1 MGLATLRWRRPQ
13 ARWSRATLGSHPESP
28 HPMPEPKRTLHRSAF
43 VPTCWL
49 SLVLWGLAGSSLAQA
64 APPSQAPFY
73 VVPTIEGL
81 YACEEGAVRAEIST
95 YAALND
101 WCIAHQRDASPAIT
115 LALDALE
122 PGGPRG
128 RVQLGF
134 LANLQLLSLYR
145 RQGQGWAIDEQR
157 VDAFLRVVSRVP
169 RPFVL
174 YLAADHF
181 DTLGPLT
188 DELLKDPASLMQLND
203 GQAPLSGYFGYRIA
217 PYTLLTDERILV
229 NRYRFEA
236 LRHVARKIQALPQS
250 VRQRMVAITLAGEL
264 HQMFPDFE
272 NGMGRF
278 ADVRVTDYSPAS
290 VQQFRTWLLR
300 RHGSLAR
307 LNKALGMSFKNL
319 DEVPAPGQTRAPG
332 AASPEA
338 FHYDAWADGRL
349 PVAGWLWDPQQRVQS
364 LDLFVDGRLVGPLE
378 RGLNR
383 VDVYRAV
390 QAVVDPNVGYRLRY
404 DYRALAAGPH
414 LAQVVAQA
422 RGKRYLL
429 GQATFSVQHQGAPAV
444 SAQVPMGLQGLPSA
458 DALPEV
464 KTWLDLPGDANVVRY
479 NPLASEWNAFRA
491 WQVKAFLSRFH
502 EVARQ
507 AGLPADKLY
516 SHQIAPEVN
525 SSWNPTLFA
534 VEDTLR
540 ANQAWKTGINLYGGA
555 VNNAW
560 LQRFLKQNRIHDYGV
575 PEFNPQQWK
584 RAGAHLEALQTHQ
597 RAGARFVSPYYLAVM
612 PKRFSETSEHGVN
625 AMALAPDNPRDGS
638 DQFYE
643 AIRTFSRR

>member
-1 MGLATLRWRRPQ
+1 MPAPKHLL
-13 ARWSRATLGSHPESP
+13 HPSVLT
-28 HPMPEPKRTLHRSAF
+28 RT
-43 VPTCWL
+43 CCL
-49 SLVLWGLAGSSLAQA
+49 SLLLGGLVGHPSAQTLAPRQK
-64 APPSQAPFY
+64 PLY

-81 YACEEGAVRAEIST
+81 YACEEGSTQAEIRS

-101 WCIAHQRDASPAIT
+101 WCIAHQLDASPAIT
-115 LALDALE
+115 RALDALE

-128 RVQLGF
+128 QVQVGF

-145 RQGQGWAIDEQR
+145 RQGQDWVIDDQR
-157 VDAFLRVVSRVP
+157 VDAFLRVVSRVT

-181 DTLGPLT
+181 DTQGPLT

-236 LRHVARKIQALPQS
+236 LRHVARKIQALPPAVQ
-250 VRQRMVAITLAGEL
+250 QRMVAITLAGEL

-278 ADVRVTDYSPAS
+278 ATPRVTDYSPAS
-290 VQQFRTWLLR
+290 VQQFRSWLLR

-307 LNKALGMSFKNL
+307 LNQALGMHFNSW
-319 DEVPAPGQTRAPG
+319 DEVPAPGQAGQTG
-332 AASPEA
+332 SPPTLA
-338 FHYDAWADGRL
+338 GHYDAWAGGR
-349 PVAGWLWDPQQRVQS
+349 VTVGGWLWDPQRRVQR
-364 LDLFVDGRLVGPLE
+364 LDLFVDGRLAGPVE
-378 RGLNR
+378 QGLNR

-390 QAVVDPNVGYRLRY
+390 EAVVDPNVGYRVRY

-414 LAQVVAQA
+414 RAQVVAQA
-422 RGKRYLL
+422 QGKYYLL
-429 GQATFSVQHQGAPAV
+429 GEARFTVAREGEPAPSTQTPA
-444 SAQVPMGLQGLPSA
+444 GLQQLLPA
-458 DALPEV
+458 DALPAV
-464 KTWLDLPGDANVVRY
+464 KTWLDLPGEAQVLRN
-479 NPLASEWNAFRA
+479 NPLAGEWNAFRA

-502 EVARQ
+502 EVARE

-516 SHQIAPEVN
+516 SHQIAPSVN
-525 SSWNPTLFA
+525 SSWNPDLFA
-534 VEDTLR
+534 VDDTLR

-560 LQRFLKQNRIHDYGV
+560 LQRFLKQNRIHDYGI

-584 RAGAHLEALQTHQ
+584 RAGAHLDALQTHQ

>member
-1 MGLATLRWRRPQ
+1 
-13 ARWSRATLGSHPESP
+13 
-28 HPMPEPKRTLHRSAF
+28 MPKPKRTLHRSVF
-43 VPTCWL
+43 IRTCWL
-49 SLVLWGLAGSSLAQA
+49 TLIFWGVVGSSQAQTA
-64 APPSQAPFY
+64 TPGHAPFY
-73 VVPTIEGL
+73 VMPTIEGL
-81 YACEEGAVRAEIST
+81 YACEEGSVRAEIRS

-101 WCIAHQRDASPAIT
+101 WCIAHQLDASPAIT
-115 LALDALE
+115 RALDALE

-128 RVQLGF
+128 QVQVGF

-145 RQGQGWAIDEQR
+145 RQGQGWVIDDQR

-181 DTLGPLT
+181 DTQGPLT
-188 DELLKDPASLMQLND
+188 DELLKDQASLMQLND

-236 LRHVARKIQALPQS
+236 LRHVARKIQALPS
-250 VRQRMVAITLAGEL
+250 AVRQRMVAITLAGEL

-278 ADVRVTDYSPAS
+278 ATPRVTDYSPAS

-307 LNKALGMSFKNL
+307 LNQALGMRFNSL
-319 DEVPAPGQTRAPG
+319 DEVPAPGLAGQPG
-332 AASPEA
+332 STPTLAG
-338 FHYDAWADGRL
+338 HYDAWAGGQ
-349 PVAGWLWDPQQRVQS
+349 VTVGGWLWDPQRLVRT
-364 LDLFVDGRLVGPLE
+364 LDLFVDGRRVGPLE

-390 QAVVDPNVGYRLRY
+390 DAVIDPNVGYRLRY
-404 DYRALAAGPH
+404 DYRALPAGPH

-422 RGKRYLL
+422 QGKRYLL
-429 GQATFSVQHQGAPAV
+429 GEALFNVSREGGPAPA
-444 SAQVPMGLQGLPSA
+444 PKPPTGLQGLLPA
-458 DALPEV
+458 DALPGV
-464 KTWLDLPGDANVVRY
+464 KTWLDLPGEAQVLRH
-479 NPLASEWNAFRA
+479 NPLAGEWNAFRA
-491 WQVKAFLSRFH
+491 WQVEAFLSRFH
-502 EVARQ
+502 EVALQ

-516 SHQIAPEVN
+516 SHQIAPAVN
-525 SSWNPTLFA
+525 SSWNPDLFA
-534 VEDTLR
+534 VDDTLR

-555 VNNAW
+555 VNNSW

-584 RAGAHLEALQTHQ
+584 RPGAHLDALQTHQ
-597 RAGARFVSPYYLAVM
+597 SAGARFVSPYYLAVM
-612 PKRFSETSEHGVN
+612 PKRLSETSEHGVN

>member
-1 MGLATLRWRRPQ
+1 MRHLASPRKRPI
-13 ARWSRATLGSHPESP
+13 
-28 HPMPEPKRTLHRSAF
+28 PMPDPKPPLHRSVLMRA
-43 VPTCWL
+43 CWL
-49 SLVLWGLAGSSLAQA
+49 GLFLGAVVGQALAQPS
-64 APPSQAPFY
+64 APGHKPLY

-81 YACEEGAVRAEIST
+81 YACEEGAARAEIRT

-101 WCIAHQRDASPAIT
+101 WCMAQGLDASPAIT
-115 LALDALE
+115 RALEALE
-122 PGGPRG
+122 PGGPG
-128 RVQLGF
+128 GQVQVGF

-145 RQGQGWAIDEQR
+145 RQGQNWVIDDQR

-181 DTLGPLT
+181 DTQGPLT
-188 DELLKDPASLMQLND
+188 DVLLKDPASLMQLSD

-236 LRHVARKIQALPQS
+236 LRHVARKILALPRAVQD
-250 VRQRMVAITLAGEL
+250 RMVAITLAGEL

-278 ADVRVTDYSPAS
+278 AGARVTDYSPAS
-290 VQQFRTWLLR
+290 VQQFRAWLLR

-307 LNKALGMSFKNL
+307 LNQALGMRFTRL
-319 DEVPAPGQTRAPG
+319 DEVPAPGQAGQTGSAP
-332 AASPEA
+332 ALAS
-338 FHYDAWADGRL
+338 HYDAWAGGQL
-349 PVAGWLWDPQQRVQS
+349 TVGGWLWDPQRLVQA
-364 LDLFVDGRLVGPLE
+364 LDLFVDGRHVGPLE

-390 QAVVDPNVGYRLRY
+390 DAVIDPNVGYRLRY

-414 LAQVVAQA
+414 RAQVVAQVQ
-422 RGKRYLL
+422 GKRYLL
-429 GQATFSVQHQGAPAV
+429 GEARFNVSREGGPAPAPQPP
-444 SAQVPMGLQGLPSA
+444 AGLQGLLPA
-458 DALPEV
+458 EALPGV
-464 KTWLDLPGDANVVRY
+464 KTWLDLPGEAQVLRH
-479 NPLASEWNAFRA
+479 NPLAAEWNAFRT
-491 WQVKAFLSRFH
+491 WQVNTFLSRFH
-502 EVARQ
+502 ELARQ

-516 SHQIAPEVN
+516 SHQIAPAVN
-525 SSWNPTLFA
+525 SSWNPELFA
-534 VEDTLR
+534 VDDTLR
-540 ANQAWKTGINLYGGA
+540 ADQAWKTGINLYGGA

-560 LQRFLKQNRIHDYGV
+560 LQRFLKQNRIQDYGV

-584 RAGAHLEALQTHQ
+584 RPGAHLDALQAHQ

-612 PKRFSETSEHGVN
+612 PKRLRETGEHGVN

-643 AIRTFSRR
+643 ALRIFARR

>member
-1 MGLATLRWRRPQ
+1 MGN
-13 ARWSRATLGSHPESP
+13 
-28 HPMPEPKRTLHRSAF
+28 
-43 VPTCWL
+43 
-49 SLVLWGLAGSSLAQA
+49 
-64 APPSQAPFY
+64 SQAQTSTPGRPPFY
-73 VVPTIEGL
+73 VMPTIEGL
-81 YACEEGAVRAEIST
+81 YACEEGAARAEIRD

-101 WCIAHQRDASPAIT
+101 WCIAHQLDASPAIT
-115 LALDALE
+115 RALDALE
-122 PGGPRG
+122 PGGPHG
-128 RVQLGF
+128 QVQVGF

-145 RQGQGWAIDEQR
+145 RQRQGWVIDEQR

-181 DTLGPLT
+181 DTQGPLT
-188 DELLKDPASLMQLND
+188 DELLKDPASLMQLSD
-203 GQAPLSGYFGYRIA
+203 GQPPLSGYFGYRIA

-236 LRHVARKIQALPQS
+236 LRHVARKIQALPS
-250 VRQRMVAITLAGEL
+250 AVRQRMVAITLAGEL

-278 ADVRVTDYSPAS
+278 ATPRVTDYSPAS

-307 LNKALGMSFKNL
+307 LNQALGMRFNSL
-319 DEVPAPGQTRAPG
+319 DEVPAPGLAVQPG
-332 AASPEA
+332 STPTLAG
-338 FHYDAWADGRL
+338 HYDAWAGGQ
-349 PVAGWLWDPQQRVQS
+349 VTVGGWLWDPQRLVQA
-364 LDLFVDGRLVGPLE
+364 LDLFVDGRRVGPME

-390 QAVVDPNVGYRLRY
+390 DAVVDPNVGYRLRY

-422 RGKRYLL
+422 QGKRYLL
-429 GQATFSVQHQGAPAV
+429 GEARFNVSREAGPAPAPKPP
-444 SAQVPMGLQGLPSA
+444 AGLQGLQPA
-458 DALPEV
+458 EALPGV
-464 KTWLDLPGDANVVRY
+464 KTWLDLPGEAQVLRH
-479 NPLASEWNAFRA
+479 NPLAAEWNAFRA
-491 WQVKAFLSRFH
+491 WQVEAFLSHFH

-516 SHQIAPEVN
+516 SHQIAPAVN
-525 SSWNPTLFA
+525 SSWNPDLFA
-534 VEDTLR
+534 VDDTLR

-584 RAGAHLEALQTHQ
+584 RPGAHLDALQTHQ

-612 PKRFSETSEHGVN
+612 PKRLSETSEHGVN